1 MSNTTLLAATGPT
14 SPSTQGARWF
24 AAGALAIWFVIVLL
38 LGADDAFVTRT
49 GTPPL
54 PILAG
59 AVLPVIAFLAAVR
72 LSRPFRAYVLA
83 ADLRL
88 LTGLQAWRFAG
99 FTFLALYAYRILPGP
114 FAWPAGLGDMAVGF
128 TAPWVMLALVRR
140 PGFAA
145 STTFRIWNLLG
156 ILDLIVAIGT
166 GGLMAAL
173 ASGAVGEIT
182 TRPMAHLPLVLIPA
196 YIVPLFVMLH
206 AIALMQS
213 RQLAGP
219 SARRA

>member
-1 MSNTTLLAATGPT
+1 MLNTALSTASAPT
-14 SPSTQGARWF
+14 SIPGMKWF
-24 AAGALAIWFVIVLL
+24 AAAALAIWFVVVLL
-38 LGADDAFVTRT
+38 LGADGAFVTPA

-72 LSRPFRAYVLA
+72 LSRAFRGLVLA

-88 LTGLQAWRFAG
+88 LTAVQAWRFTG
-99 FTFLALYAYRILPGP
+99 FTFLALYAYHILPGP
-114 FAWPAGLGDMAVGF
+114 FAWPAGLGDMAMGL
-128 TAPWVMLALVRR
+128 TAPWIMLALARR
-140 PGFAA
+140 PAFAA
-145 STTFRIWNLLG
+145 STGFRVWNLLG

-173 ASGAVGEIT
+173 ASGAAGEIT

-196 YIVPLFVMLH
+196 YVVPLFVMLH
-206 AIALMQS
+206 TTALMQ
-213 RQLAGP
+213 
-219 SARRA
+219 ARRLAVESAGRA